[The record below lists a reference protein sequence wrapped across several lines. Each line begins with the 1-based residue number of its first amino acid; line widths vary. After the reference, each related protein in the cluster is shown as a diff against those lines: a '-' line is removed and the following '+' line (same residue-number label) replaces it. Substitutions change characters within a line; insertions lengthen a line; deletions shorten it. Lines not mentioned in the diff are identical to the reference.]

1 MIRVLLVKIM
11 NVRCGLVP
19 LKFRLLVD
27 GDVDLELDTG
37 KVVEAAELI
46 SFRRDGCVGKGCA
59 MVNESLKFEIE
70 RYKSVISET
79 FLSMVREGVAVNEEN
94 LRQAVRER
102 IGEDGSLNEGCQT
115 LVGRLRQYLEDEL
128 ESGRIS
134 RRRYGETHV
143 LSRKLERY
151 LVVRERPCLRPEQF
165 TPEMV
170 VDFEK
175 FCVDEY
181 LYAANPRY
189 STLYPRD
196 YEGSRG
202 WPKRKLKEEPLRKV
216 LDHFQSF
223 WNDLVL
229 FGEIEK
235 SPYNGYVPWM
245 MEQKKHGRYSEM
257 LNETVS
263 LTMDEFRRLIT
274 TPVPESMAGVRN
286 AFVLQICLGCRGEDF
301 KNLGLGNVAVS
312 KSGIPYIHY
321 CHSKGLTKGGNED
334 FIEVPLVRAAFDI
347 VMRTRFDFHF
357 GTQNAVYNK
366 EIRSLMRFCG
376 LTREICLYNNGTGKS
391 ELVKLCDVMSQG
403 YAHRIHQD
411 LVKDYYQAKGETEPG
426 AKASTTQRRLSL
438 EEKWKVLNWAM
449 AQKPYRVD
457 DNLNIIE
464 GAPFMAMDPFVYKE
478 QPEKLPGG
486 RTNPYVISEIIPC
499 KQDMAEGQSRVSLRY
514 ATNMKTARTVF
525 ACEPFLGFMA
535 TLKEDHRQW
544 IQYGILLLR
553 ILGDFRVTFVK
564 DCKETVYALWAAPR
578 GYSYT
583 VYFYVNAGKIILLDA
598 CLTEKHRR
606 MKAKGNNIMDAVRA
620 LRWKNVIGELKA
632 EDYDAV
638 LDENYGSPGTPRR
651 EINEM
656 RACSRYASQS
666 LRKARLDAGM
676 SQEEIFSNWGFKDD
690 CGNMAHAENGTRVL
704 PLKYLDKLLS
714 ALGCKAI
721 IVRPGL
727 ENWNAISR
735 TTTLDKMFKEIG
747 EPMKR

>member
-1 MIRVLLVKIM
+1 MIRVLLAKIM
-11 NVRCGLVP
+11 NVRSGMVP
-19 LKFRLLVD
+19 LKFRLQVN
-27 GDVDLELDTG
+27 GDVDVVVDTG
-37 KVVEAAELI
+37 KVVEAGELM
-46 SFRRDGCVGKGCA
+46 SFRRDGCVRKGCA
-59 MVNESLKFEIE
+59 NVNESLKLEIE
-70 RYKSVISET
+70 RYMSMISEA
-79 FLSMVREGVAVNEEN
+79 FLAMVREGVSVDEES
-94 LRQAVRER
+94 LREAVRQR
-102 IGEDGSLNEGCQT
+102 MGMDGSLDGGCQT
-115 LVGRLRQYLEDEL
+115 LVGRFRKYLEEEL
-128 ESGRIS
+128 ESGGIS
-134 RRRYGETHV
+134 QRRYRDGCI

-151 LVVRERPCLRPEQF
+151 LVIRERPGLQPEQF

-189 STLYPRD
+189 SALYPRD
-196 YEGSRG
+196 YDGSRR

-235 SPYNGYVPWM
+235 SPYDGYMPW

-274 TPVPESMAGVRN
+274 TPVPERMAGVRN
-286 AFVLQICLGCRGEDF
+286 AFILQICLGCRGEDF
-301 KNLGLGNVAVS
+301 KNLSLGNVAVS

-321 CHSKGLTKGGNED
+321 CHSKGLTKDGNED
-334 FIEVPLVRAAFDI
+334 TVVIPLVRIAFDI
-347 VMRTRFDFHF
+347 VMRTRFDFYF
-357 GTQNAVYNK
+357 GTQNAAYNNQ
-366 EIRSLMRFCG
+366 IRNLMKFCG
-376 LTREICLYNNGTGKS
+376 LTREICLYNNRSGES
-391 ELVKLCDVMSQG
+391 EMVKLCDVMSQG
-403 YAHRIHQD
+403 YAHRIHKD
-411 LVKDYYQAKGETEPG
+411 LVKDYYSVRGENVG
-426 AKASTTQRRLSL
+426 ARASENQRSHPL
-438 EEKWKVLNWAM
+438 EERWKVLNWAM

-464 GAPFMAMDPFVYKE
+464 GTPFMAMDPLVYKE

-499 KQDMAEGQSRVSLRY
+499 KQDMADGQSRVSLRY

-525 ACEPFLGFMA
+525 ACEPFLSFM
-535 TLKEDHRQW
+535 TTVKEDHRQW

-583 VYFYVNAGKIILLDA
+583 VYFYVNADKIILLDA
-598 CLTEKHRR
+598 SLTEKHRR
-606 MKAKGNNIMDAVRA
+606 MKSDGNNKTDAVRA
-620 LRWKNVIGELKA
+620 LRWKSVIGELEAKN
-632 EDYDAV
+632 YDAI
-638 LDENYGSPGTPRR
+638 LNENYGSPGTPKR

-676 SQEEIFSNWGFKDD
+676 SQEDIFSTWGFKDD

-704 PLKYLDKLLS
+704 PFKYLDKLLS
-714 ALGCKAI
+714 VLGYKVV